1 MSVREKVRFGKTMLT
16 GVSFGA
22 VGTDILVLIEDGSGD
37 ALLATGTAIPAD
49 TTDGYAKGCL
59 FIDTNV
65 GTGTSGLF
73 VNVGTKDSCVFKLV
87 SNA

>member
-1 MSVREKVRFGKTMLT
+1 MPSREKARFGKVMFS
-16 GVSFGA
+16 GVKFGA
-22 VGTDILVLIEDGSGD
+22 AGDDKLVLFEDGIGD

-65 GTGTSGLF
+65 VTGTSGLY
-73 VNVGTKDSCVFKLV
+73 VNVGTKSACVFKLV